1 MTTPAWDDA
10 PWPGFAA
17 IDDDAIADACVVG
30 LGGSG
35 LAAIDELLEQGL
47 TVVGLDAATVG
58 GGAAGR
64 NGGFLLAGGAPFHHD
79 AVRMWGADAAL
90 AVHQGTLAELAH
102 MIRDAPDLV
111 DQCGSRRIATSSE
124 ERADCEAQYACMVE
138 HDLTVARYDGADGT
152 GLQFGDDATFQPLAY
167 CRRTAGRLAMRGAV
181 LHEHSPVTTIEP
193 GVVATASGA
202 VRAQHVVVAV
212 DGLLLQLFP
221 SLAGRVRP
229 VRLQMLGTDST
240 KEVVIPCPVYANYGF
255 DYWQQW
261 EDGRVMVGGG
271 RDRFMAEAETD
282 VDAISDEVQEHL
294 DRLLRDVIGVRHAT
308 VTHRW
313 SGIVG
318 YTPDERPI
326 IAEPIPGVWAIGGY
340 SGTGNLV
347 GRHIARGIVQRL
359 VHGSAPLL
367 EGFVS

>member
-17 IDDDAIADACVVG
+17 IDGDVTADACVVG

-35 LAAIDELLEQGL
+35 LAAMEELLEQGL
-47 TVVGLDAATVG
+47 TVVGLDASTVG

-79 AVRMWGADAAL
+79 AVRMWGADAAI
-90 AVHQGTLAELAH
+90 AVHQGTLQELDR

-111 DQCGSRRIATSSE
+111 RRGGSRRIATSSE
-124 ERADCEAQYACMVE
+124 ERADCEAQFASMVE
-138 HDLTVARYDGADGT
+138 HGLAVARYEGADGA
-152 GLQFGDDATFQPLAY
+152 GLRFEDDATFHPLAH
-167 CRRTAGRLAMRGAV
+167 CRRTAGRLSMRGAL
-181 LHEHSPVTTIEP
+181 LHEHSQVITIEP

-202 VRAQHVVVAV
+202 VRARHVVVAV
-212 DGLLLQLFP
+212 DGLLRQLFP

-229 VRLQMLGTDST
+229 VRLQMLATEPT
-240 KEVVIPCPVYANYGF
+240 KEVNILCPVYANYGF
-255 DYWQQW
+255 DYWQQG
-261 EDGRVMVGGG
+261 EDGRVLVGGG
-271 RDRFMAEAETD
+271 RDHFMDEAETD
-282 VDAISDEVQEHL
+282 VEAISDEVQRHL
-294 DRLLRDVIGVRHAT
+294 DRLLRDVIGVGRAT

-313 SGIVG
+313 SGIAG

-326 IAEPIPGVWAIGGY
+326 VAEPMSGVWAIGGY

-347 GRHIARGIVQRL
+347 GRRIARGVVQRL
-359 VHGSAPLL
+359 VHGSTTLL
-367 EGFVS
+367 EGFIA